1 MGVVKAMAISN
12 QGNGAR
18 SAAARSKP
26 ISTNTTADGST
37 TKVITIRG
45 NCKNG
50 NRSLAAAELMARA
63 LAVTAINGDSSPYEE
78 AMPSPQREQ
87 WKEKTQEECNSI
99 LRSDAFTAIGA
110 AAFMPTSNS
119 EKRPFGSK
127 QLPSFVIRW
136 LHLIVILGRL
146 LSEASGSH
154 TNRP

>member
-1 MGVVKAMAISN
+1 MAISN
-12 QGNGAR
+12 RGNGAR
-18 SAAARSKP
+18 SATARSKP

-45 NCKNG
+45 NCKENS

-78 AMPSPQREQ
+78 AMASPQREQ
-87 WKEKTQEECNSI
+87 WKEVTQEECNSI

-119 EKRPFGSK
+119 EKRPVGSK

-146 LSEASGSH
+146 LSGASGSH